1 MRFFDLMTLDNIRTV
16 NSFETTNEYY
26 KYLDTAFRSQELNDI
41 SNLVKKLNEYS
52 QEVNTDGFCLG
63 FKIPQISKEFDLL
76 RFSKDLILNIELKS
90 KNKPELEIK
99 KQLVQNLYYLKGFNY
114 EAKEIHLYTYMSE
127 NNCLY
132 HLIKNSNNVNELTK
146 NDWNSLIRDLSNNSE
161 KVNLSNVCTAN
172 KFLVSPFNNTDKF
185 LNSEYFL
192 TDQQRDFKKTILDN
206 YEKNYFIKGQAGTG
220 KTLLAYDIAKTYL
233 TKEKKRVLIIHC
245 ANLNTAQ
252 ENKLNMSGFTIVP
265 IKEINNYTQTDFSN
279 YDVLIVDEFQRM
291 HELTT
296 VDKIFEFP
304 GQIII
309 SGDPKQWLNQKEDP
323 DINPVDLDKLLKEH
337 NISCLKLSEKIRN
350 NEEIAFFIKHLYKLS
365 KANQDIKKGIT
376 FNHIHVEFFQDKNKA
391 KQFASQLIEKN
402 WTVINLTP
410 GYNQEEYY
418 KDFEEISEYS
428 SHDVIGQEFDKV
440 ATFIGSNFKYNQQT
454 GDLTSAN
461 TYYPSVKTL
470 FENLTR
476 TKEELYLIII
486 DNIEVFRQC
495 IKIINSP
502 EK

>member
-1 MRFFDLMTLDNIRTV
+1 MRFFDLMTLDNIAKV

-41 SNLVKKLNEYS
+41 SNLVKQLNNHS
-52 QEVNTDGFCLG
+52 QKINTDGFCLG

-90 KNKPELEIK
+90 KNKTELEIK
-99 KQLVQNLYYLKGFNY
+99 NQLVQNLYYLRGFNY
-114 EAKEIHLYTYMSE
+114 EVKEFHLYTYMSE

-132 HLIKNSNNVNELTK
+132 HLNNDYVLEK
-146 NDWNSLIRDLSNNSE
+146 NDWNSLISDLSNNSE
-161 KVNLSNVCTAN
+161 IVNLSNICTAN

-185 LNSEYFL
+185 LNSDYFL
-192 TDQQRDFKKTILDN
+192 TDQQRDFKKNILDN

-245 ANLNTAQ
+245 ANLNIAQ
-252 ENKLNMSGFTIVP
+252 KYKLNKSGFKIVS
-265 IKEINNYTQTDFSN
+265 IKEVNNYTPDDFSN

-296 VDKIFEFP
+296 VYKIFEFP

-309 SGDPKQWLNQKEDP
+309 SGDPKQWLNKKENP
-323 DINPVDLDKLLKEH
+323 EINPVNLDKLLKEH

-428 SHDVIGQEFDKV
+428 SHNVIGQEFDKV
-440 ATFIGSNFKYNQQT
+440 ATFIGSNFHYNQLT
-454 GDLTSAN
+454 GDLTSDN

>member
-41 SNLVKKLNEYS
+41 SNLVKQLNEHS

-90 KNKPELEIK
+90 KNKTELEIE

-132 HLIKNSNNVNELTK
+132 HLIKNSKNVYVLTK

-161 KVNLSNVCTAN
+161 KVNLSNICTAN

-192 TDQQRDFKKTILDN
+192 TNQQRDFKKTILDN

-233 TKEKKRVLIIHC
+233 TKEK
-245 ANLNTAQ
+245 N
-252 ENKLNMSGFTIVP
+252 
-265 IKEINNYTQTDFSN
+265 
-279 YDVLIVDEFQRM
+279 EF
-291 HELTT
+291 
-296 VDKIFEFP
+296 
-304 GQIII
+304 
-309 SGDPKQWLNQKEDP
+309 
-323 DINPVDLDKLLKEH
+323 
-337 NISCLKLSEKIRN
+337 
-350 NEEIAFFIKHLYKLS
+350 
-365 KANQDIKKGIT
+365 
-376 FNHIHVEFFQDKNKA
+376 
-391 KQFASQLIEKN
+391 
-402 WTVINLTP
+402 
-410 GYNQEEYY
+410 
-418 KDFEEISEYS
+418 
-428 SHDVIGQEFDKV
+428 
-440 ATFIGSNFKYNQQT
+440 
-454 GDLTSAN
+454 
-461 TYYPSVKTL
+461 
-470 FENLTR
+470 
-476 TKEELYLIII
+476 
-486 DNIEVFRQC
+486 
-495 IKIINSP
+495 
-502 EK
+502 